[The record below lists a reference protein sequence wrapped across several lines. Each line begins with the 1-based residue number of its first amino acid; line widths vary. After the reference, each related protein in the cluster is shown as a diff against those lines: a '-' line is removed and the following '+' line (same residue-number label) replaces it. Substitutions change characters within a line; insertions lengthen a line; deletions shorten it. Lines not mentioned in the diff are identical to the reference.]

1 MSENQSNNIGNK
13 ENEISNKDNSPEDVS
28 SAEDQIIEN
37 DELSSQKIEEINT
50 EELKNTISNND
61 ARLEQLEKEHETLK
75 NQYVRISA
83 DFDNFRKRQSRDCLL
98 YTSPS
103 PRD

>member
-1 MSENQSNNIGNK
+1 MIENQSDNIDDK
-13 ENEISNKDNSPEDVS
+13 ENDISDQDNTLEDALS
-28 SAEDQIIEN
+28 LDDPIIEN
-37 DELSSQKIEEINT
+37 DNSSSQKTEEINT

-83 DFDNFRKRQSRDCLL
+83 DFDNFRKGNLEIR
-98 YTSPS
+98 TI
-103 PRD
+103 